1 MRSRIPFAVAVL
13 VAVSAEVWS
22 GEPVAVLGPPVA
34 MPHPHRIVP
43 VANGIGYDR
52 AFPPSAPGR
61 TSVHFGG
68 PAGLKVAWQS
78 AGGAFDGELT
88 APKEY
93 NFRQGQTFRL
103 RAKVATGRTFYP
115 TLEVA
120 PATAKSHVFLAHASV
135 PVSFSADDFAR
146 AADRENVVKVIYLPD
161 PAHQG
166 NGIASAEEVTSY
178 RLEPGTDPVEE
189 ARRRGAILAVVRL
202 GHIEMEKPAPPGR

>member
-1 MRSRIPFAVAVL
+1 MRFRIVSAVL
-13 VAVSAEVWS
+13 VSGSVGLAAE
-22 GEPVAVLGPPVA
+22 PPLAVLGPPVA
-34 MPHPHRIVP
+34 VPHPHRIVP

-52 AFPPSAPGR
+52 AFPPSAPAGR
-61 TSVHFGG
+61 TSVHFSG

-103 RAKVATGRTFYP
+103 RAEVAAGRTFYP

-120 PATAKSHVFLAHASV
+120 PATAKSRMFLAHASV
-135 PVSFSADDFAR
+135 PVSFSADDFAH
-146 AADRENVVKVIYLPD
+146 ENVVKVIYLPD

-178 RLEPGTDPVEE
+178 RLEPGPDPVEE
-189 ARRRGAILAVVRL
+189 ARRRGTILAVVRL
-202 GHIEMEKPAPPGR
+202 GHIEMERPAPPGR